1 MKTVSIGSV
10 STSGGLL
17 LIAGPC
23 VMEDE
28 ATTLHIAAALKEIAA
43 RLDVPFVFKASYDKA
58 NRTSIESFRG
68 PGLERGLEI
77 LRKVK
82 EEVGVPLLTDVH
94 CKHHCPP
101 VAEVCDCLQIPA
113 YLCRQTDL
121 LVEAGRTG
129 RAVNI
134 KKGQFMDPHAMRH
147 AIEKVLSTGNENI
160 LVTERGTF
168 LGYND
173 LVVDMRSLVVMRG
186 FGFPVIFDA
195 THSVQRPSVGSSSGG
210 DREMAPHLMRAAV
223 GCGIDGIFMETHPEP
238 ERALS
243 DSRNSM
249 RLDDVEGL
257 VVRLKELHQAREKIF
272 GNQGGAKT

>member
-1 MKTVSIGSV
+1 MKTVNIGSV
-10 STSGGLL
+10 STSEGLL
-17 LIAGPC
+17 LVAGPC

-28 ATTLHIAAALKEIAA
+28 ATTLHVASTLKEITA
-43 RLDVPFVFKASYDKA
+43 RLDIPFVFKASYDKA

-77 LRKVK
+77 LRRVK
-82 EEVGVPLLTDVH
+82 EEVGVPVLTDVH
-94 CKHHCPP
+94 CRQDCPP
-101 VAEVCDCLQIPA
+101 VAEVCDGLQIPA

-121 LVEAGRTG
+121 LVAAADTG

-147 AIEKVLSTGNENI
+147 AIDKVLSTGNDNI
-160 LVTERGTF
+160 LLTERGTF
-168 LGYND
+168 FGYND

-186 FGFPVIFDA
+186 FGFPVMFDA

-243 DSRNSM
+243 DGENSM

-257 VVRLKELHQAREKIF
+257 LAGMKELHLAGRRIF
-272 GNQGGAKT
+272 GDQG